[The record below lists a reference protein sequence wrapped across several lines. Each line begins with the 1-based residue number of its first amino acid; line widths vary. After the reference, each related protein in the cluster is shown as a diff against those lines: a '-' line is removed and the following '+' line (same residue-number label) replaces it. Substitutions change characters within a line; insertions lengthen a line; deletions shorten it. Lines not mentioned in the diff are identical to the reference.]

1 MKRVVITGYGI
12 VSCLGNNKN
21 EVLESLQ
28 QGKSGIKFQQ
38 TYKDQGMKSHIAGS
52 IDIDFKEMIGRKDL
66 RFMSASSIY
75 AYIAMQE
82 AINHSGLTEDQVS
95 DIRTGLIIGAGGSS
109 SESIV
114 ESVDKLREGG
124 IRKVGPYVVTKS
136 MSSGISACLATPFK
150 IKGLNYSLSSA
161 CATSTHCIGLAM
173 EQIQFGKQD
182 VIFAGGGEEEHWS
195 LSMMFDGMG
204 ALSTKYNDAPETA
217 SRPYDQTR
225 DGFVIAGG
233 AGVVVVESLDH
244 ALARGANI
252 IAEIVGYGATSDGY
266 NMVAPSG
273 EGAVRCMQMALATTT
288 GEIDYLNAHGTS
300 TPVGDLTELEAIREV
315 FKDNMP
321 KITSTKSLSG
331 HSLGAAGVHEAIY
344 SVLMMENNFISASA
358 NLNQLDENIEAG
370 TPIVSEKIEDIELNT
385 IMSNSFGFGGTNAT
399 LVLQKYKA

>member
-12 VSCLGNNKN
+12 VSCLGNNKQQ
-21 EVLESLQ
+21 VLNSLQ
-28 QGKSGIKFQQ
+28 TGKSGVSFQED
-38 TYKDQGMKSHIAGS
+38 YKKMGMRSHIAGS
-52 IDIDFKEMIGRKDL
+52 IDINLKEHIGRKDL
-66 RFMSASSIY
+66 RFMSASSAY
-75 AYIAMQE
+75 AYIAMKE
-82 AINHSGLTEDQVS
+82 AIEHSGLTEDEVS
-95 DIRTGLIIGAGGSS
+95 NVNTGLIIGAGGSS

-114 ESVDKLREGG
+114 ESVDKLRDRG
-124 IRKVGPYVVTKS
+124 IRRVGPYVVTKS

-195 LSMMFDGMG
+195 LSMMFDAMG
-204 ALSTKYNDAPETA
+204 ALSTSYNDTPETA

-233 AGVVVVESLDH
+233 AGVMVIESLEH
-244 ALARGANI
+244 AQARGANI
-252 IAEIVGYGATSDGY
+252 LCEIVGYGATSDGY

-273 EGAVRCMQMALATTT
+273 EGAIRCMNMALSTVDKK
-288 GEIDYLNAHGTS
+288 IDYLNAHGTS
-300 TPVGDLTELEAIREV
+300 TPLGDLTELNGIVEV
-315 FKDNMP
+315 FGKDVP

-344 SVLMMENNFISASA
+344 TCMMLENNFISASA
-358 NLNQLDENIEAG
+358 NLNQRDEKIDKSIPIISDKIENIQ
-370 TPIVSEKIEDIELNT
+370 LNT
-385 IMSNSFGFGGTNAT
+385 VMSNSFGFGGTNAT
-399 LVLQKYKA
+399 LVFQKPK